1 MFGLTLKMNGN
12 KISCS
17 FTIIFFFLLFSSLQ
31 LSLAKTFLVG
41 SNQKFNRINQVLPLT
56 NNGDTILIHAGNYAE
71 GTIIISKSITV
82 IGKNF
87 PVLLGNKNAE
97 TMMIKSDGVIIKGI
111 VFKNAGIN
119 FIHDN
124 AAIKLDSVKNC
135 VVEGNKFVNNFFG
148 IYLAKSHHCRI
159 VNNEIS
165 ASNIK
170 ETFSGNGVHLW
181 YCRDIIINGNHIR
194 GHRDGIYLEFVRHS
208 SIENNYSEK
217 NLRYGLHFMFS
228 DSCSYSNNIF
238 MKNGAGVAV
247 MYTHNVTMTNNKFK
261 QNWGGGAYGLLL
273 KEISNSRIE
282 NNYFYKNSSG
292 IYFEGCTRIKS
303 SGNNFI
309 ENGWAIRLMANSME
323 NIFERNNFTG
333 NTFDIST
340 NSIKNY
346 NTFNNNYWSEYKG
359 YDLNKDGIGDVPYHP
374 VKLFSVITE
383 RNRPT
388 LILLRSFFVE
398 LLNIAENIF
407 PALTP
412 ETLIDNNPAMR
423 KFL

>member
-1 MFGLTLKMNGN
+1 MCRINGSD
-12 KISCS
+12 KIDS
-17 FTIIFFFLLFSSLQ
+17 IKLILVFFVFVFYNQ
-31 LSLAKTFLVG
+31 LSAEILLVG
-41 SNQKFNRINQVLPLT
+41 AAQKYHNIKLGISVAAA
-56 NNGDTILIHAGNYAE
+56 GDTILVSSGFYSE
-71 GTIIISKSITV
+71 GTITLTKSIT
-82 IGKNF
+82 
-87 PVLLGNKNAE
+87 LLGKDFPTISGDNKNEILLVKA
-97 TMMIKSDGVIIKGI
+97 DGVIIKG
-111 VFKNAGIN
+111 FSFLNAGLS

-124 AAIKLDSVKNC
+124 AAIKLDGVKNC
-135 VVEGNKFVNNFFG
+135 RVEGNKFSNNFFG
-148 IYLAKSHHCRI
+148 IYLAKSNLCQI

-165 ASNIK
+165 ASSIR
-170 ETFSGNGVHLW
+170 ETYSGNGIHLW
-181 YCRDIIINGNHIR
+181 YCRDITIKNNHIS
-194 GHRDGIYLEFVRHS
+194 GHRDGIYLEFARK
-208 SIENNYSEK
+208 SIIQNNYSE
-217 NLRYGLHFMFS
+217 NNVRYGLHFMFS
-228 DSCSYSNNIF
+228 DSCEYSNNTFI
-238 MKNGAGVAV
+238 KNGAGVAV
-247 MYTHNVTMTNNKFK
+247 MYTHNVTMTDNRFE

-273 KEISNSRIE
+273 KEISNSTIE

-292 IYFEGCTRIKS
+292 IYLEGCTRIKS
-303 SGNNFI
+303 SGNSFI

-323 NIFERNNFTG
+323 NIFKRNNFIG

-398 LLNIAENIF
+398 LLDIAENIF
-407 PALTP
+407 PTLTP

-423 KFL
+423 KIL

>member
-1 MFGLTLKMNGN
+1 MSGSKKIAFAMF
-12 KISCS
+12 
-17 FTIIFFFLLFSSLQ
+17 IFFFLVFIFLNQ
-31 LSLAKTFLVG
+31 LSAKILLVG
-41 SNQKFNRINQVLPLT
+41 AAQKYQRIKT
-56 NNGDTILIHAGNYAE
+56 AIAAATKGDTVLVNSGYYSE
-71 GTIIISKSITV
+71 GTITLTKSITILGKDYPV
-82 IGKNF
+82 ISGEGKTEI
-87 PVLLGNKNAE
+87 LLVK
-97 TMMIKSDGVIIKGI
+97 TDGVMIKGI
-111 VFKNAGIN
+111 TFSNAGLS

-135 VVEGNKFVNNFFG
+135 VIEGNKFKNNFFG
-148 IYLAKSHHCRI
+148 IYLAKSQHCQI
-159 VNNEIS
+159 MNNEIS
-165 ASNIK
+165 SSSIR
-170 ETFSGNGVHLW
+170 ETYSGNGIHLW
-181 YCRDIIINGNHIR
+181 YCRDITIKDNHIR

-208 SIENNYSEK
+208 LIKNNISEK
-217 NLRYGLHFMFS
+217 NVRYGLHFMFS
-228 DSCSYSNNIF
+228 DSCSYSNNVFI
-238 MKNGAGVAV
+238 KNGAGVAV
-247 MYTHNVTMTNNKFK
+247 MYTHYVTMTDNKFE

-292 IYFEGCTRIKS
+292 IYLEGCTRIKS
-303 SGNNFI
+303 AGNNFI

-323 NIFERNNFTG
+323 NIFERNNFIG

-340 NSIKNY
+340 NSTKNY

-359 YDLNKDGIGDVPYHP
+359 YDLNKDGIGDIPYHP

-398 LLNIAENIF
+398 LLNIAETIF
-407 PALTP
+407 PTLTP
-412 ETLIDNNPAMR
+412 ETLIDKNPAMR